1 MCGLVGLCCK
11 SGLQKHDI
19 LFSRKLMRELNHRGP
34 DQKGEYK
41 KDNIFLGMQRLSIQG
56 IKDGQQPFFSPNK
69 NISLIV
75 NGEIYNF
82 LEIKKKTN

>member
-1 MCGLVGLCCK
+1 MCGLVGLCCRSK
-11 SGLQKHDI
+11 LQNHDI

-56 IKDGQQPFFSPNK
+56 IQDGQQPFFSPDK
-69 NISLIV
+69 IP
-75 NGEIYNF
+75 F
-82 LEIKKKTN
+82 K